1 MAGARLE
8 QRIMSEQRNL
18 DTMLPALAALRYPAL
33 RPYLDEPAA
42 ASDTPE
48 MAAGRALLMTGWERL
63 LRGTI
68 ECVDV
73 HMRNGWIIPDIIEL
87 RLRGPVAEASTV
99 YGAWNHAF
107 ALDEVGMVRCVDF
120 GRFRD

>member
-1 MAGARLE
+1 MGDVRD
-8 QRIMSEQRNL
+8 L
-18 DTMLPALAALRYPAL
+18 DSMTPALRALRFPVL
-33 RPYLDEPAA
+33 RPYLDEVVRPA
-42 ASDTPE
+42 DTPE

-73 HMRNGWIIPDIIEL
+73 HMRSGWIIPDIIEL
-87 RLRGPVAEASTV
+87 RVRGPMAEASTV

>member
-1 MAGARLE
+1 MRE
-8 QRIMSEQRNL
+8 IRTL
-18 DTMLPALAALRYPAL
+18 DTMAPALRASRFPVL
-33 RPYLDEPAA
+33 RPYLDEAPV
-42 ASDTPE
+42 SEDTPE

-73 HMRNGWIIPDIIEL
+73 HMRSGWIIPDIIEL

-120 GRFRD
+120 GRFRE

>member
-1 MAGARLE
+1 
-8 QRIMSEQRNL
+8 MSERQTL
-18 DTMLPALAALRYPAL
+18 DTIAPALRALRYPAL
-33 RPYLDEPAA
+33 RPYLEEALPA
-42 ASDTPE
+42 DTPG

-63 LRGTI
+63 LCGTI
-68 ECVDV
+68 ECIDV

-87 RLRGPVAEASTV
+87 RVRGAIAEASTV

>member
-1 MAGARLE
+1 
-8 QRIMSEQRNL
+8 MSEQRNL
-18 DTMLPALAALRYPAL
+18 DTMPRELKASRFPAL
-33 RPYLDEPAA
+33 RPYLDDTIHRDE
-42 ASDTPE
+42 TPE
-48 MAAGRALLMTGWERL
+48 MEAGRALLLTGWERL

-73 HMRNGWIIPDIIEL
+73 HLRNGWIIPDIIEL
-87 RLRGPVAEASTV
+87 RLRGTTAEASTL

-107 ALDEVGMVRCVDF
+107 ALDEVALVRCIDF

>member
-1 MAGARLE
+1 VGEVRE
-8 QRIMSEQRNL
+8 L
-18 DTMLPALAALRYPAL
+18 DSMTPALRALRFTVL
-33 RPYLDEPAA
+33 RPYLDEVVRPADA
-42 ASDTPE
+42 PE

-87 RLRGPVAEASTV
+87 RVRAPMAEASTV

-107 ALDEVGMVRCVDF
+107 ALDEVGMVRWVDF